1 MLLDDVTITIK
12 AGDGGNGKVSFLREK
27 YRPKGGPDGGDG
39 GKGGSVFVVGTSDLS
54 ALNRFKFIKKIEAQ
68 NAEHGGS
75 NKKTGKDGNDVEF
88 RAPIGT
94 EITDDFGHVIC
105 EIKKYNKRILLARGG
120 KGGKGNWF
128 FRSATNQAPKYAE
141 PGEKGE
147 YKKIRLNLRFIAKVG
162 LIGLPNAGKST
173 LLNALTNARAK
184 IADYSFTTLE
194 PNLGD
199 LKGIIIADIPGLIEG
214 AHRGR
219 GLGIKFLKHIE
230 KTHIL
235 IHCLDIT
242 SNNLEKDYTIIRNEL
257 NAYNKTLMEKTEY
270 LLLTKS
276 DLVDEETAKRKLKK
290 IKKFHSNVSVF
301 SVLNDDNVKNLT
313 TMILTNFH

>member
-12 AGDGGNGKVSFLREK
+12 AGNGGNGKVSFLREK
-27 YRPKGGPDGGDG
+27 YRPKGGPDGGNG

-75 NKKTGKDGNDVEF
+75 DKKTGKNGEDVEF
-88 RAPIGT
+88 HVPIGT
-94 EITDDFGHVIC
+94 DIIDDSGNIIC
-105 EIKKYNKRILLARGG
+105 EIKKNNERIMLARGG
-120 KGGKGNWF
+120 KGGKGNWL

-141 PGEKGE
+141 PGEKGVR
-147 YKKIRLNLRFIAKVG
+147 KNIRLNLRFIATVG

-173 LLNALTNARAK
+173 LLNALTNAHAK
-184 IADYSFTTLE
+184 IADYPFTTLE

-199 LKGIIIADIPGLIEG
+199 LNGIIIADIPGLIEG
-214 AHRGR
+214 AHNGR
-219 GLGIKFLKHIE
+219 GLGVKFLKHIE
-230 KTHIL
+230 KTHVL

-242 SNNLEKDYTIIRNEL
+242 SENLKKDYETIKNEL
-257 NAYNKTLMEKTEY
+257 NTYNKTLGEKNEY

-276 DLVDEETAKRKLKK
+276 DLVNEKSAKKKLKEA
-290 IKKFHSNVSVF
+290 KKFHPHVFVF
-301 SVLNDDNVKNLT
+301 SVLNDENVKTLSLL
-313 TMILTNFH
+313 IKNF